1 MYDFGIH
8 LRPVLME
15 RRLERCQN
23 DAQLWRVTRFWRQY
37 HKARRHLWVSNSW
50 HFLCI
55 QDSKQARPA
64 QCNLQWWRLLFIQQ
78 QGRKRPNNVWSWGAA
93 ELHVERRLERCQ
105 NDVQL
110 WRAARVWR
118 QHHKTRRHLWVSNY
132 RHYILHIQDS
142 KQARSAQCNLLGST
156 LERQGSKP
164 ERPGSPT
171 REEAPKL
178 CLVLRGGWAACG
190 TTSGTTSKRRPAVKS
205 SPCLET
211 APQDPAAL
219 VGQQL
224 QALYIAHSR
233 QQTSTLSTVQS
244 AGQHAGTPGPL
255 TGLFFLYF
263 RRKRPNYVWSW
274 GPAELHVERRLD
286 WHQGAGTLA
295 HGNRQHHNA
304 ERASILAKKQQH
316 ECSCTWKQ

>member
-23 DAQLWRVTRFWRQY
+23 DVQLWRVARFWRQY
-37 HKARRHLWVSNSW
+37 RKARRHLWVSNSW
-50 HFLCI
+50 HFFVR
-55 QDSKQARPA
+55 QQASTPSTV
-64 QCNLQWWRLLFIQQ
+64 QSTVVVS
-78 QGRKRPNNVWSWGAA
+78 P
-93 ELHVERRLERCQ
+93 LHP
-105 NDVQL
+105 
-110 WRAARVWR
+110 
-118 QHHKTRRHLWVSNY
+118 T
-132 RHYILHIQDS
+132 
-142 KQARSAQCNLLGST
+142 
-156 LERQGSKP
+156 
-164 ERPGSPT
+164 T
-171 REEAPKL
+171 REEAPKQ

-190 TTSGTTSKRRPAVKS
+190 TTSGTMSKRRPAVKS

-224 QALYIAHSR
+224 QCYRHYILHIQHSKR
-233 QQTSTLSTVQS
+233 ARSAQCNLLGSTLERQGHQQVSFSSTSRS
-244 AGQHAGTPGPL
+244 APGSPTWEEAPKLCLVLRIGWAACGTTSG
-255 TGLFFLYF
+255 TTS
-263 RRKRPNYVWSW
+263 RRRP
-274 GPAELHVERRLD
+274 
-286 WHQGAGTLA
+286 GAGTLA